1 MRCNRWIISI
11 YKINLIIDKKNNF
24 SQVLEK
30 RLVAKITLRESLFLS
45 YSMPNFWT
53 KVYSEAATGKERS
66 VLSPVRAITSS
77 YNFLEVQEHERRKEE
92 ESIISDCGLHNGPLE

>member
-1 MRCNRWIISI
+1 M
-11 YKINLIIDKKNNF
+11 
-24 SQVLEK
+24 
-30 RLVAKITLRESLFLS
+30 
-45 YSMPNFWT
+45 
-53 KVYSEAATGKERS
+53 YSEAATGKERS